1 MSKPSPT
8 QLAVLR
14 YMMREKIH
22 YVDWYNGE
30 VGTEWRG
37 SGFFFNAHPKPDTP
51 KLTRGTVRGL
61 IKNGYLEHK
70 DGAAKITDKG
80 KAAGLVI

>member
-1 MSKPSPT
+1 
-8 QLAVLR
+8 
-14 YMMREKIH
+14 MMREKIH
-22 YVDWYNGE
+22 YVDWHWHNGD
-30 VGTEWRG
+30 VGTEGRG

-61 IKNGYLEHK
+61 IKNGYLEYK